1 MNRSISRDRC
11 DEEPK
16 AKARWF
22 QTLTVEERADLLCSL
37 TDIILEIN
45 MGNLDHK
52 NAQPVSGRI
61 LVLKNV
67 TSATW

>member
-1 MNRSISRDRC
+1 MNRSISHDRG
-11 DEEPK
+11 DEDPK

-45 MGNLDHK
+45 PGILDHK
-52 NAQPVSGRI
+52 NAQPVPGRI
-61 LVLKNV
+61 LVLKK
-67 TSATW
+67 T